1 MPGRGDCLGI
11 YIPIPFL
18 PGTIM
23 TSPMG
28 TPMSMVTT
36 LIPTVARNRVQ
47 EQPAILVTVA
57 PIRLGKN

>member
-1 MPGRGDCLGI
+1 MHLHSDSVSSGHNHDESHGH
-11 YIPIPFL
+11 
-18 PGTIM
+18 T
-23 TSPMG
+23 
-28 TPMSMVTT
+28 MSMVTT